1 MTEYKDFVDIVQP
14 ILEAG
19 SWTNLGHTPK
29 IIGKNI
35 KSARGNKNERTEVR
49 NEEGGSIETAFDG
62 SVIYRTLRGSVIP
75 VSTKGS
81 DRDKMKADVMAI
93 MKSAGY
99 PYTAPAVSDNPK
111 IRNKQQSS
119 FLFEIIVT

>member
-1 MTEYKDFVDIVQP
+1 LTEYKDFVDTIQP

-19 SWTNLGHTPK
+19 SWTNYGSTPK

-35 KSARGNKNERTEVR
+35 KSARGNKNARIEVK
-49 NEEGGSIETAFDG
+49 NEEGGHIETSFDG

-81 DRDKMKADVMAI
+81 DRDKMKVDIMAI
-93 MKSAGY
+93 MKVAGY
-99 PYTAPAVSDNPK
+99 PYTAPTVSDIPK